1 MARAKDKSAKTALDT
16 LQDWLT
22 GGGQALLDGAQ
33 TVQRVVLATGRTVE
47 EQVGTLY
54 SALEYTLRD
63 RIDQLVSGIAV
74 ALRSDVESV
83 REEIDELRQQLAES
97 TDASITE
104 RLIEPLRALANGA
117 LERAAYAQTRL
128 TELAQRLERVE
139 LHGDPTGRHADLD
152 RRIGSLEA
160 RFLAV
165 AETVDELARQRA
177 RDGAGTEHLAQLDQ
191 RVRELRVELGEKAA
205 DLPSM
210 RERLAKIEARV
221 LETSKEQIAR
231 AGETTSLRDRLA
243 RLEARLTDLSREQ
256 VARAVEA
263 AGLRERVFRI
273 EQRAG
278 THLQVP
284 VEVPA
289 EQPVESAD
297 HPTG

>member
-1 MARAKDKSAKTALDT
+1 MARAKDRPSKTALDT
-16 LQDWLT
+16 LQDWLS

-33 TVQRVVLATGRTVE
+33 TVQRIVLATGRTVE
-47 EQVGTLY
+47 EQLGTVLT
-54 SALEYTLRD
+54 ALDETMRE
-63 RIDQLVSGIAV
+63 RIDQLVSGIAIS
-74 ALRSDVESV
+74 LRSEVEAVRDEVLELREQIEEPAESV
-83 REEIDELRQQLAES
+83 AEHAL
-97 TDASITE
+97 DQ
-104 RLIEPLRALANGA
+104 LRALANGA

-139 LHGDPTGRHADLD
+139 YQDDPKLRHDDLE
-152 RRIGSLEA
+152 RRLAALEIRLSSSVEA
-160 RFLAV
+160 I
-165 AETVDELARQRA
+165 DEAIRQRS
-177 RDGAGTEHLAQLDQ
+177 RDGMNSEQLGQLEQ
-191 RVRELRVELGEKAA
+191 RVRELRVELGERAA

-210 RERLAKIEARV
+210 RERLAKIETRV

-263 AGLRERVFRI
+263 AGLRERVFRL

-278 THLQVP
+278 AYVQSP
-284 VEVPA
+284 IDAPSEN
-289 EQPVESAD
+289 D

>member
-1 MARAKDKSAKTALDT
+1 MARAKDRPAKTALDT
-16 LQDWLT
+16 LQDWLS

-33 TVQRVVLATGRTVE
+33 TVQQLVLATGRSVE
-47 EQVGTLY
+47 EQLGTLRTV
-54 SALEYTLRD
+54 LEDSLRD
-63 RIDQLVSGIAV
+63 QVDRLVTGIAV
-74 ALRSDVESV
+74 SLRGEVENV
-83 REEIDELRQQLAES
+83 REEMQELREELRDPSATVPMDQL
-97 TDASITE
+97 
-104 RLIEPLRALANGA
+104 LEPLRALANGA

-128 TELAQRLERVE
+128 TELAQRLERFE
-139 LHGDPTGRHADLD
+139 NRDDPNERLADLE
-152 RRIGSLEA
+152 RRMA
-160 RFLAV
+160 
-165 AETVDELARQRA
+165 
-177 RDGAGTEHLAQLDQ
+177 AGRESVSSEQLAQLEQ
-191 RVRELRVELGEKAA
+191 RIRDMRVELGEKAA

-231 AGETTSLRDRLA
+231 AGEATSLRDRLA

-278 THLQVP
+278 AYAQAAPEPP
-284 VEVPA
+284 VA
-289 EQPVESAD
+289 ENE

>member
-33 TVQRVVLATGRTVE
+33 TVQRVVLETGRTVE
-47 EQVGTLY
+47 EQLGTVY
-54 SALEYTLRD
+54 SALEYALRD

-74 ALRSDVESV
+74 SLRGDVESV
-83 REEIDELRQQLAES
+83 REEIQELREQVEES
-97 TDASITE
+97 TDASMTE
-104 RLIEPLRALANGA
+104 RLIDPLRALANGA

-128 TELAQRLERVE
+128 TELAQRLERIE
-139 LHGDPTGRHADLD
+139 SQDDPLARHSEFE
-152 RRIGSLEA
+152 RRMGALEA
-160 RFLAV
+160 RFMAV
-165 AETVDELARQRA
+165 AETVDEIARQRA
-177 RDGAGTEHLAQLDQ
+177 RDGVGSEHLSQLEQ

-263 AGLRERVFRI
+263 AGLRERVFRL

-284 VEVPA
+284 VE
-289 EQPVESAD
+289 QPVETD
-297 HPTG
+297 QPTG